1 MSTTKKRYDASFK
14 AKVAMEAFKGD
25 STLSELSAR
34 YGVHSTV
41 IAKWKKELLSRAK
54 EIFATPE
61 DKASKPS
68 PSASPEAVKEL
79 HAKIGQLTI
88 ENDPRLREDK
98 LFILKAS
105 SLDRMTRLSM
115 VENRSDLPVFRQCEL
130 LSLPRSSYYY
140 APKGESEANLS
151 LMRAMDEQFLKT
163 PFYGVRRMAFVMRQ
177 AGFAANDKRVRRL
190 MRLMGLEAVGPK
202 PRTSVANIEHKR
214 YPYLL
219 RDTEILRPNQAWAS
233 DITYIPMRK
242 GFLYLVAIMDW
253 FSRKVLSWRLSN
265 TLEADFCVDSLAEAL
280 QKYGPPEIVNTDQGC
295 QFTAAA
301 WIGEV
306 EGAGAKVSMDGKG
319 RCIDNVFVER
329 LWRSLKYECVYLHDW
344 ETGGEARKGLAEWI
358 DFYNHERPHSALA
371 YDTPARIHASEIIV
385 PESFKLI
392 A

>member
-1 MSTTKKRYDASFK
+1 
-14 AKVAMEAFKGD
+14 
-25 STLSELSAR
+25 
-34 YGVHSTV
+34 
-41 IAKWKKELLSRAK
+41 
-54 EIFATPE
+54 
-61 DKASKPS
+61 
-68 PSASPEAVKEL
+68 
-79 HAKIGQLTI
+79 
-88 ENDPRLREDK
+88 
-98 LFILKAS
+98 
-105 SLDRMTRLSM
+105 M
-115 VENRSDLPVFRQCEL
+115 VEDRSDLPVFRQCEL

-140 APKGESEANLS
+140 APKGESEDNLR

-163 PFYGVRRMAFVMRQ
+163 PFYGVRRMAFVMRE
-177 AGFAANDKRVRRL
+177 AGFSANDKRVRRL

-202 PRTSVANIEHKR
+202 PRTSVANSEHKR

-219 RDTEILRPNQAWAS
+219 RDAQILRPNQAWAS

-265 TLEADFCVDSLAEAL
+265 TLEADFCVDSLAEAI
-280 QKYGPPEIVNTDQGC
+280 QKHGPPEIVNTDQGC
-295 QFTAAA
+295 QFTANA

-358 DFYNHERPHSALA
+358 GFYNEERPHSALD
-371 YDTPARIHASEIIV
+371 YNTPARIYATEKIV
-385 PESFKLI
+385 PESLKLI

>member
-1 MSTTKKRYDASFK
+1 
-14 AKVAMEAFKGD
+14 
-25 STLSELSAR
+25 
-34 YGVHSTV
+34 
-41 IAKWKKELLSRAK
+41 
-54 EIFATPE
+54 
-61 DKASKPS
+61 
-68 PSASPEAVKEL
+68 
-79 HAKIGQLTI
+79 
-88 ENDPRLREDK
+88 
-98 LFILKAS
+98 
-105 SLDRMTRLSM
+105 M
-115 VENRSDLPVFRQCEL
+115 VEDRSDLPVSRQCEL

-140 APKGESEANLS
+140 APKGESDDNLS

-177 AGFAANDKRVRRL
+177 AGFSANEKRVRRL

-202 PRTSVANIEHKR
+202 PRTSVANIAHKR

-253 FSRKVLSWRLSN
+253 YSRKVLSWRLSN
-265 TLEADFCVDSLAEAL
+265 TLEADFCVDSLAEAM
-280 QKYGPPEIVNTDQGC
+280 KNYGPPEIVNTDQGC
-295 QFTAAA
+295 QFTANV

-344 ETGGEARKGLAEWI
+344 ETGREARKGLAEWI
-358 DFYNHERPHSALA
+358 DFYNDVRPHSALD
-371 YDTPARIHASEIIV
+371 YNTPARIYATEKIV
-385 PESFKLI
+385 PESLKLI